1 MKNIMIMR
9 IALVLMC
16 VALPAWRG
24 RPALASGSQTQYLAF
39 GVPSRGHLG
48 LAYAKSDLSAAP
60 EVQGQDALATGR
72 RQGQDALATAGGAAG
87 KTAAQEPARA
97 YKQLKYPKLADIQV
111 PEVQRLTLPNGMQLF
126 VLEDHELPLIHVSAM
141 IRTGSIY
148 EPADKIGLADLT
160 GTVMRTGGT
169 TTKTGDQID
178 EQLEQIAASVE
189 TYIGDSSG
197 GASMSVLKEDVD
209 TGLALLA
216 EVLMNPV
223 FRQDKIDLEKISVRS
238 DIARRNDNPG
248 RIAARE
254 YAKLIY
260 GPDSVYARQTEYAT
274 IDKIMRDD
282 LVAFHR
288 QYFHPNNMMLA
299 VWGDFEAQ
307 QMIAKIKEAFK
318 DWPKAEVKLP
328 PVPEVKYEFR
338 PTVNAIRKDDMNQG
352 IIRLGHLGGLMS
364 DPDYHALM
372 VMNQILGGGFTSRLF
387 KNVRSRQG
395 LAYSVGGAYAAD
407 YDHPGVFSLSCQ
419 TKLKSTVHATE
430 AIIVEV
436 KKMTQEEVT
445 DEELALAK
453 DSYLNSFVFNFAS
466 KGQII
471 NRLMTYAYYGYPADF
486 LQKTKENVEKVTKA
500 DVLRVAQAH
509 LRPGQMQILV
519 VGRPDDLDKPL
530 STLGDVKTIDIT
542 IPAPKQ

>member
-1 MKNIMIMR
+1 MKNTMIMR
-9 IALVLMC
+9 ITLVLMC
-16 VALPAWRG
+16 VALPLWRG
-24 RPALASGSQTQYLAF
+24 RPALAS
-39 GVPSRGHLG
+39 RGHPG
-48 LAYAKSDLSAAP
+48 LAYPNDSSAVAP
-60 EVQGQDALATGR
+60 EVRGQDALATGR
-72 RQGQDALATAGGAAG
+72 RQGQDALATAGGASGVAS
-87 KTAAQEPARA
+87 AQEPARA
-97 YKQLKYPKLADIQV
+97 YKKLKYPKLADIKV
-111 PEVQRLTLPNGMQLF
+111 PDVQRLTLPNGMQLF
-126 VLEDHELPLIHVSAM
+126 VLEDHELPLINVSAM

-148 EPADKIGLADLT
+148 EPADKIGLAGLT
-160 GTVMRTGGT
+160 GIVMRTGGT

-189 TYIGDSSG
+189 TGIGDSFG
-197 GASMSVLKEDVD
+197 RASMSVLKEDVD
-209 TGLALLA
+209 TGLAILA
-216 EVLMNPV
+216 DVLMHPA
-223 FRQDKIDLEKISVRS
+223 FRQDKIDLAKITARS
-238 DIARRNDNPG
+238 AIARRNDNPG
-248 RIAARE
+248 GIAMRE

-260 GPDSVYARQTEYAT
+260 GADSVYARQTEYAT
-274 IDKIMRDD
+274 IDKITRDD

-288 QYFHPNNMMLA
+288 QYFHPNNTMMA
-299 VWGDFEAQ
+299 VCGDFESQ
-307 QMIAKIKEAFK
+307 EMIAKIRAAFK
-318 DWPKAEVKLP
+318 DWPKAEVKLS

-338 PTVNAIRKDDMNQG
+338 PTVNAIRKDDMSQG
-352 IIRLGHLGGLMS
+352 IIRLGHLGCLMN

-395 LAYSVGGAYAAD
+395 LAYSVGGAYGAD
-407 YDHPGVFSLSCQ
+407 YDHPGMFSLSCQ

-430 AIIVEV
+430 AIIAEV

-445 DEELALAK
+445 DEELVLAK

-500 DVLRVAQAH
+500 DVLRVAKAH
-509 LRPGQMQILV
+509 LRPDQMQILV